1 MKDGITN
8 KKDLLI
14 ELVRTNFKLR
24 YNNSL
29 LGFIWVL
36 LKPFMTFLVLYA
48 VFSRFKGGWVE
59 NYQIYLLLGLVIYT
73 FVNEGIIFGM
83 NSILQ
88 TAHIILK
95 VNFPREIALAASII
109 MAVINFVINLFIIAF
124 FIIFNPVSTN
134 VISILYFML
143 IYLTLLILVYTFSF
157 FTSIVI
163 VKLRD
168 LQNITELFMQLL
180 FYATP
185 IFYPIDMLP
194 QIVQE
199 IVKLNPLTVLI
210 QSAREAL
217 IYGNIIYLREIII
230 IFISSIII
238 FLIGRIFFKQNVKKI
253 AEKF

>member
-1 MKDGITN
+1 LKDGITN